1 MQRETAADYRW
12 AVHHLRDV
20 FEEYD
25 LSTNDVTFVT
35 DRELALMGAIDD
47 TFPTANMLLCR
58 WHINKNILAKHKAGF
73 TAEAWEKFMKAW
85 NALKVTKNN
94 SR

>member
-1 MQRETAADYRW
+1 M
-12 AVHHLRDV
+12 HHLRYV

-73 TAEAWEKFMKAW
+73 TAEAWEKFMKA
-85 NALKVTKNN
+85 
-94 SR
+94 

>member
-12 AVHHLRDV
+12 AVHHLRYV

-35 DRELALMGAIDD
+35 DRELALMGEPDD
-47 TFPTANMLLCR
+47 TFPTANMLLFR
-58 WHINKNILAKHKAGF
+58 WYINKNILAKHKAGF
-73 TAEAWEKFMKAW
+73 TAEAWEKFMKA
-85 NALKVTKNN
+85 
-94 SR
+94 